1 MFCFHNDDCGR
12 TYDFWLTLRNLMS
25 SYLIKAFNAI
35 SPAFLV
41 PQENILNWIA
51 TMHSEAEAKARSLSE
66 GDQRSF
72 YEEIQTS
79 LHKIGLGKDKIAQ
92 RGVHV
97 RDLQLQDP
105 SLMEIYN
112 IAKHPQGNGLKA
124 KMDLYAKEADLL
136 FERLYENSPIP
147 SHLVHVTCT
156 GYVSPSG
163 AQKLVSKKR
172 SFSTYVTHAYHMGC
186 YGSLPALRIASHS
199 LHAKTS
205 CDIVHTEFCTLHMN
219 PLCHSTEQLVIESL
233 FADGFIKYSISHDD
247 SDAKGLLVEALEEI
261 IIRNSM
267 DSMKWQCEDWGFGM
281 TLAKDVPI
289 KVAKALKPY
298 LERLSNKV
306 GLSLSSLLE
315 TGYFAIHPG
324 GPKIIQQ
331 IAELLQLSETQISH
345 SKEILRTRGNMS
357 SATLPFIWESMLS
370 DDSIESESYIVSLAF
385 GPGLTIS
392 GAIFKKRG

>member
-1 MFCFHNDDCGR
+1 MNS
-12 TYDFWLTLRNLMS
+12 YVIKDFKS
-25 SYLIKAFNAI
+25 IY
-35 SPAFLV
+35 PAFLV
-41 PQENILNWIA
+41 PQEDILNWIA
-51 TMHSEAEAKARSLSE
+51 TMHSEAEAKARSFSE
-66 GDQRSF
+66 GERRSF
-72 YEEIQTS
+72 HEEIQMS

-97 RDLQLQDP
+97 RDLQMQDS
-105 SLMEIYN
+105 SLMDVYN
-112 IAKHPQGNGLKA
+112 MAKHPQGNGLKA
-124 KMDLYAKEADLL
+124 KMDLFAKESDLV
-136 FERLYENSPIP
+136 FERLYESAPLP

-172 SFSTYVTHAYHMGC
+172 SFTTYVTHAYHMGC

-199 LHAKTS
+199 LQSKNS

-233 FADGFIKYSISHDD
+233 FADGFIKYSISHED
-247 SDAKGLLVEALEEI
+247 SDSKGFSIEALEEI
-261 IIRNSM
+261 IIPDSV

-298 LERLSNKV
+298 LERLSNKA
-306 GLSLSSLLE
+306 GISLSSLIQK
-315 TGYFAIHPG
+315 GYFAIHPG

-331 IAELLQLSETQISH
+331 IAQLLELSEKQISH

-370 DDSIESESYIVSLAF
+370 DNAIESESYIVSLAF